1 MCASVCEEPTRDD
14 GDDNIENIHYI
25 KSWTFFPQSMFVTFF
40 FSIGNSYGMI
50 DEDSSNVEDNT
61 VCCLGLIESKIWHF
75 LFEFRLIFRR
85 F

>member
-1 MCASVCEEPTRDD
+1 MCAYVCEEPTRDD
-14 GDDNIENIHYI
+14 GDDNIENIHNI
-25 KSWTFFPQSMFVTFF
+25 KSWTFFSSKYVRNFF